1 MQIKIFAIS
10 VYTSLLLIGMGNFAS
25 AQNAETSTPEA
36 DLENPAWATPAPE
49 DVDSPLLNVLV
60 AISGKPQGLKT
71 TTLLRGVTEVKRTA
85 SGIAFVRSDHQ
96 TLECDQ
102 NTKYGAKLFA
112 DWEKSAVKA
121 NKNVGPEAADFIR
134 GLTSVRSSGQNVQI
148 ERKSQD
154 CEISLISQQNN
165 SQHKQKSIRLKS
177 VHLSKLSFT
186 VEKEK
191 GQLWI
196 KHLKGVEAV
205 VNNGKL
211 QITLQL
217 KEFSRTKNADGQTV
231 LTFGVMPTILLPFRA
246 LLIVPES
253 FRFSLVLK

>member
-1 MQIKIFAIS
+1 VQIKLFAIT
-10 VYTSLLLIGMGNFAS
+10 VYTSLLLLWTGNSAFA
-25 AQNAETSTPEA
+25 QTDVNAGPEA
-36 DLENPAWATPAPE
+36 DTENPAWATPAPP
-49 DVDSPLLNVLV
+49 DSDSPLLNVMQAV
-60 AISGKPQGLKT
+60 SGKPQGLKT
-71 TTLLRGVTEVKRTA
+71 TTLLEGVVEVKRTA
-85 SGIAFVRSDHQ
+85 TGIAFVRCDQ
-96 TLECDQ
+96 AVLECDEH
-102 NTKYGAKLFA
+102 TKYGAKIFA

-134 GLTSVRSSGQNVQI
+134 GLMSIKSTGHHIEV

-154 CEISLISQQNN
+154 CEISLN

-186 VEKEK
+186 IEKEK

-205 VNNGKL
+205 VNSGKM
-211 QITLQL
+211 QIPLQL
-217 KEFSRTKNADGQTV
+217 KEFSRHKNIDGQTV

-253 FRFSLVLK
+253 FRVSFIVK